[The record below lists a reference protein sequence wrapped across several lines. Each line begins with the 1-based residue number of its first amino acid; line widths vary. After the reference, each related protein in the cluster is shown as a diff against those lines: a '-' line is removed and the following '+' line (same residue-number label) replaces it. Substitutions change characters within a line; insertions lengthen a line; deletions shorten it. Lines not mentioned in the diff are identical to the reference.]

1 MLICGSCYLHQ
12 EAYLGEMAR
21 ENWRGIVVLHDVDDG
36 DYDMMELSLKYLCRK
51 YEKVELK
58 DFKEKVYG

>member
-1 MLICGSCYLHQ
+1 
-12 EAYLGEMAR
+12 MAR